1 MGTVICIASQK
12 GGTGKTTTAVNLAA
26 SFALFEKKT
35 LVIDCD
41 PLGNATTGLGINKRL
56 ISKTLFHATS
66 GAASLSE
73 VTVDTGLSFLSLI
86 PADYNLSLVENRST
100 DSREYEQGLRDLS
113 HNATIEYDYIVI
125 DSPPSLGRLTA
136 SALAS
141 SDFLIIPTQRRI
153 FSFEG
158 LSQLLGLIK
167 KVRSKSN
174 PKLKIA
180 GILLTMIE
188 YEWQASYEAEP
199 GFLASLRASIF
210 NTVIPLDTTL
220 ADASD
225 LGKPGAHHDITAPG
239 PRAYMDLAQEI
250 HHKANV
256 SVQSKGKI

>member
-1 MGTVICIASQK
+1 MGIVICIASQK
-12 GGTGKTTTAVNLAA
+12 GGTGKTTTAVNIAA

-41 PLGNATTGLGINKRL
+41 PLGNATTGLGVNKRL
-56 ISKTLFHATS
+56 ITKTLLHATTES
-66 GAASLSE
+66 ASLSE
-73 VTVDTGLSFLSLI
+73 VTVDIGLSFLSLI
-86 PADYNLSLVENRST
+86 PADNNLSLVENTIQDST
-100 DSREYEQGLRDLS
+100 EYEHGLQNLI
-113 HNATIEYDYIVI
+113 NAATNEYDYIVI
-125 DSPPSLGRLTA
+125 DSPPSLGHLTS

-158 LSQLLGLIK
+158 LSQLLALIK
-167 KVRSKSN
+167 KIRSESN

-188 YEWQASYEAEP
+188 NEWRASYEAEP
-199 GFLASLRASIF
+199 GFLASLRGSIF
-210 NTVIPLDTTL
+210 KTVIPLDTTL

-239 PRAYMDLAQEI
+239 PSAYMALAQEM
-250 HHKANV
+250 HRKAYINLSSRV
-256 SVQSKGKI
+256 EM